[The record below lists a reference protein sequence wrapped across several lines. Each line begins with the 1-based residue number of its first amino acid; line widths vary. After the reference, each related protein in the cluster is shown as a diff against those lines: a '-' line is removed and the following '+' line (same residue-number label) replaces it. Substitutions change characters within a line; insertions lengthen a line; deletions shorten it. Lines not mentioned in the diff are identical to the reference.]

1 MASGST
7 EGLNPVAALAAAAVP
22 GAGYLVLKRP
32 ARALGAFAGIMLLFA
47 GGLFIGGI
55 DAVDSKED
63 KIWFYG
69 QALVGP
75 IALGIDYAH
84 QNHFKAHDPD
94 SNELRSGYPNE
105 TIATDAQ
112 GNRVWRELSDEE
124 IAQGMGPPNKKGVGR
139 MNEIGQL
146 SCTLAGM
153 MNLIVFLDALLPTV
167 WTRRED
173 GGNA

>member
-1 MASGST
+1 MASGPT
-7 EGLNPVAALAAAAVP
+7 LHPAAALAAAVLP
-22 GAGYLVLKRP
+22 GAGYLVLGHP
-32 ARALGAFAGIMLLFA
+32 ARALGAFAGIMVLFA

-75 IALGIDYAH
+75 IAFGVDYAH
-84 QNHFKAHDPD
+84 QNVFKAIDPD
-94 SNELRSGYPNE
+94 TNTLRTGYPNE
-105 TIATDAQ
+105 TQARDDT
-112 GNRVWRELSDEE
+112 GRRVWRELTDEE
-124 IAQGMGPPNKKGVGR
+124 IAQGMGPPNTKGVGR

-153 MNLIVFLDALLPTV
+153 MNLIVFLDALFPAA
-167 WTRRED
+167 WSRPRSKGD
-173 GGNA
+173 A